1 MNSPEITVLMPVYN
15 DERFVRFSIESIL
28 NQTFQDFEFII
39 INDASNDNT
48 PKILKEYK
56 DQDSRII
63 IINNE
68 KNLRVPKSLNIG
80 LNIARG
86 KYIARI
92 DSDDISVKDRLE
104 KQYNFLENNKDFGL
118 VGSYTEVIDEDG
130 KSIGFWNEYLEPEF
144 IFYTLSFWNCLVTS
158 SVMFEKNLAIKL
170 GGFNPDFDKGA
181 EDYELWYK
189 LSRVKKIYILPEYLT
204 KYRKNQSGATAKYS
218 NEQIINAEN
227 IAITKTK
234 ISKELLHYLKS
245 INKPNSFSKKINLI
259 FQLYKANKNI
269 LKHSLKVNLNKKKL
283 RKIANQRLWNFIK
296 RDFICFKIKNF
307 LKKILN
313 KLNGYKNTSYTRI

>member
-1 MNSPEITVLMPVYN
+1 MLINNPEITVLMPVYN

-48 PKILKEYK
+48 PEILKDYK
-56 DQDSRII
+56 NQDSRII

-68 KNLRVPKSLNIG
+68 SNLRVPKSLNKG
-80 LNIARG
+80 LNVARG

-104 KQYNFLENNKDFGL
+104 KQYIFLENNKDFGL
-118 VGSYTEVIDEDG
+118 VGSYTEVIDENG
-130 KSIGFWNEYLEPEF
+130 KNIEFWNEYSEPEF

-158 SVMFEKNLAIKL
+158 SVMFEKDLAIKL
-170 GGFNPDFDKGA
+170 GGFNPDFDRT

-189 LSRVKKIYILPEYLT
+189 ISRIKKIYIIPEYLS
-204 KYRKNQSGATAKYS
+204 KYRKNQSGITAKYS
-218 NEQIINAEN
+218 DEQLINAEN
-227 IAITKTK
+227 VAITKTK

-245 INKPNSFSKKINLI
+245 INKPNSFGKKINLI
-259 FQLYKANKNI
+259 IQLYKANNNI
-269 LKHSLKVNLNKKKL
+269 LNEGLKINLNKKRL
-283 RKIANQRLWNFIK
+283 REIANQRLWNFIK

-307 LKKILN
+307 IKKILN
-313 KLNGYKNTSYTRI
+313 KSND